1 MEIPLRTVTPLKK
14 NLSKGMEASVF
25 QAVIKTTVWTTFRPT
40 TQDSLKTIKIFIASA
55 ALSSRIFFPRS
66 YEGSDMV
73 DRIFCLVKQKTVNEC
88 NQMHRHRMSLFEQIR
103 ELQSEFMKQ
112 APEKV
117 ALVMQGATQ
126 KLVQSG
132 IEQRCLKVGDKI
144 PPFTLPNATGEMIS
158 SETLLAHGPL
168 VIDFYR
174 GGWCPYCNLELKAL
188 QDALA
193 DIEEQGAQLVAISPN
208 IPDESLNSIE
218 KHALVYEVLSD
229 IKNNVAR
236 QFGLVYVLDERLQ
249 GIYKE
254 FGIDIPAMNND
265 ESYEIPIPA
274 TYVIDKEGIVVSAF
288 AEADY
293 TKREEPSKVI
303 ETLKKI
309 G

>member
-1 MEIPLRTVTPLKK
+1 
-14 NLSKGMEASVF
+14 
-25 QAVIKTTVWTTFRPT
+25 
-40 TQDSLKTIKIFIASA
+40 
-55 ALSSRIFFPRS
+55 
-66 YEGSDMV
+66 
-73 DRIFCLVKQKTVNEC
+73 
-88 NQMHRHRMSLFEQIR
+88 MSLFEQIQ
-103 ELQSEFMKQ
+103 ELQREFMKQ
-112 APEKV
+112 VPEEV
-117 ALVMQGATQ
+117 AKVMQGATER
-126 KLVQSG
+126 LVQSG
-132 IEQRCLKVGDKI
+132 IEQRCLKVGEKI
-144 PPFTLPNATGEMIS
+144 SPFTLPNATGEMIS

-218 KHALVYEVLSD
+218 KHALAYEVLSD

>member
-1 MEIPLRTVTPLKK
+1 
-14 NLSKGMEASVF
+14 
-25 QAVIKTTVWTTFRPT
+25 
-40 TQDSLKTIKIFIASA
+40 
-55 ALSSRIFFPRS
+55 
-66 YEGSDMV
+66 
-73 DRIFCLVKQKTVNEC
+73 
-88 NQMHRHRMSLFEQIR
+88 MSLFEQIQ
-103 ELQSEFMKQ
+103 ELQREFMKQ
-112 APEKV
+112 VPEEV
-117 ALVMQGATQ
+117 AKVMQGATE

-132 IEQRCLKVGDKI
+132 IEQRCLKVGEKI
-144 PPFTLPNATGEMIS
+144 SPFTLPNATGEMIS

-218 KHALVYEVLSD
+218 KHALAYEVLSD

>member
-1 MEIPLRTVTPLKK
+1 
-14 NLSKGMEASVF
+14 
-25 QAVIKTTVWTTFRPT
+25 
-40 TQDSLKTIKIFIASA
+40 
-55 ALSSRIFFPRS
+55 
-66 YEGSDMV
+66 
-73 DRIFCLVKQKTVNEC
+73 
-88 NQMHRHRMSLFEQIR
+88 MSLFEQIQ
-103 ELQSEFMKQ
+103 ELQREFMKQ
-112 APEKV
+112 VPEEV
-117 ALVMQGATQ
+117 AKVMQGATE

-132 IEQRCLKVGDKI
+132 IEQRSLKVGEKI

-158 SETLLAHGPL
+158 SETLLARGPL

-188 QDALA
+188 QDALT
-193 DIEEQGAQLVAISPN
+193 DIEAQGAQLVAISPN

-218 KHALVYEVLSD
+218 KHALAYEVLSD

>member
-1 MEIPLRTVTPLKK
+1 
-14 NLSKGMEASVF
+14 
-25 QAVIKTTVWTTFRPT
+25 
-40 TQDSLKTIKIFIASA
+40 
-55 ALSSRIFFPRS
+55 
-66 YEGSDMV
+66 
-73 DRIFCLVKQKTVNEC
+73 
-88 NQMHRHRMSLFEQIR
+88 MSLFEQIQ
-103 ELQSEFMKQ
+103 ELQREFMKQ
-112 APEKV
+112 VPEEV
-117 ALVMQGATQ
+117 AKVMQGATER
-126 KLVQSG
+126 LVQSG
-132 IEQRCLKVGDKI
+132 IEQRCLKVGEKI
-144 PPFTLPNATGEMIS
+144 SPFTLPNATGEMIS

-236 QFGLVYVLDERLQ
+236 QFGLVYVLDE
-249 GIYKE
+249 
-254 FGIDIPAMNND
+254 
-265 ESYEIPIPA
+265 
-274 TYVIDKEGIVVSAF
+274 F